1 MIDPAASSGS
11 PPSVRRCAGAEL
23 QEHSAF
29 SAPSIQHSALVSLSL
44 TVSDV
49 RQHVYCPRIP
59 YFRLGLRLPHR
70 FVTYKM
76 AEGILEHRRTE
87 ELEHRRGLRAYGLA
101 DGERTFDL
109 MLHSERLGLG
119 GRLDML
125 IRRAREAIP
134 VEFKNSR
141 EPLGLNHKYQLAA
154 YALLVE
160 DAFGLPVR
168 RAFVYFIPLKA
179 AREVAILPAM
189 RAYAKRVLGEIRR
202 NVSGELMPEGT
213 RVLGRCRECEFLP
226 YCNDR
231 W

>member
-1 MIDPAASSGS
+1 VTAPAE
-11 PPSVRRCAGAEL
+11 PL
-23 QEHSAF
+23 
-29 SAPSIQHSALVSLSL
+29 LDL

-76 AEGILEHRRTE
+76 TEGILEHRRTE
-87 ELEHRRGLRAYGLA
+87 ALEHRRGLRAYGLQ
-101 DGERTFDL
+101 DGERLFDL
-109 MLHSERLGLG
+109 LLHSERLALG
-119 GRLDML
+119 GRLDLL
-125 IRRAREAIP
+125 IRRRWEAIP
-134 VEFKNSR
+134 VEFKNTR
-141 EPLGLNHKYQLAA
+141 QPLGLNHKYQLTA

-168 RAFVYFIPLKA
+168 RAFVYFIPLKL
-179 AREVAILPAM
+179 AREVVVTPAT
-189 RAYAKRVLGEIRR
+189 RAHTRRVLGEIRR
-202 NVSGELMPEGT
+202 NVQLEQMPPGT
-213 RVLGRCRECEFLP
+213 RLLGRCQECEFLP